1 METVSLTVF
10 PRTPGRRY
18 VNEARRKGLIPVN
31 IYGKALEKNITG
43 AVERGKVVNAL
54 LSPKGRN
61 VLLTLETEGRKL
73 LALPREIDI
82 DPVKNSLRHLDLL
95 VIDGEEP
102 ITVNVPV
109 IKEGRSQGEILGG
122 RALVVLR
129 EVPVRCLPAKI
140 PEKIVVDVTPLD
152 IGGRIMLKDLP
163 YPEGVTPALRENVPV
178 IVVNKGRGQTA
189 EEAAAEGAAKP
200 AEGEAKPGAEGTANP
215 ADGAEKKT
223 DKGKAD
229 KPEKGGD
236 KEKKK

>member
-10 PRTPGRRY
+10 PRKPGKRY

-31 IYGKALEKNITG
+31 IYGKAIEKNITG
-43 AVERGKVVNAL
+43 SIERSKVVKAL

-61 VLLTLETEGRKL
+61 VLLTLETEGRKI

-82 DPVKNSLRHLDLL
+82 DPIKNSLRHLDLL

-122 RALVVLR
+122 RTLVVLR

-163 YPEGVTPALRENVPV
+163 YPEGVIPAIRENVPV

-189 EEAAAEGAAKP
+189 EETTAEGAAAP
-200 AEGEAKPGAEGTANP
+200 AEGEAKPAEGA
-215 ADGAEKKT
+215 AKAGEGAAKK
-223 DKGKAD
+223 GD
-229 KPEKGGD
+229 KPEKGSD
-236 KEKKK
+236 KKK